1 MNNYSYWEKTGMI
14 NYDTI
19 FLGCNIFNIVAAN
32 CLFARN
38 KKERICI
45 LEKQIPSFVN
55 IQSAQKILEIP
66 SLSSLLELI
75 KNDGKEKVIEIVGS
89 KFKKLSNLIKANS
102 QIAQFI
108 KLQKLKSEK
117 PQNLPKNEP
126 ESKLLKIFNAIL
138 SNELKN
144 LPHQILAEIKRDLFD
159 FNQVLFFDQNG
170 FYEYSLKQ
178 FLKSSGRLITG
189 SDVEEVW
196 KGINYQYQVL
206 IKNPLEE
213 NNRIMLKCN
222 RLILS
227 LSGSQELILK
237 MDLVILSELGEIMSS
252 HFVNKHSIGSI
263 LSLKNTQL
271 ESINS
276 NLKNDKNSEKEGN
289 ETKETRK
296 IYGTNSFKCFLL
308 NGDDYLAVGKIAEK
322 INQYIG
328 SDQPKL

>member
-19 FLGCNIFNIVAAN
+19 FLGSNIFNIVAAN

-45 LEKQIPSFVN
+45 LKKQIPSFVN
-55 IQSAQKILEIP
+55 IQSTQKILEIP

-75 KNDGKEKVIEIVGS
+75 KNVGDEKVIEMVGS
-89 KFKKLSNLIKANS
+89 NFKKLSNLIKANS

-108 KLQKLKSEK
+108 QVQKLKTEK
-117 PQNLPKNEP
+117 PQNLPKNES
-126 ESKLLKIFNAIL
+126 ESKLLKIVNEIL
-138 SNELKN
+138 SDELKN
-144 LPHQILAEIKRDLFD
+144 LPHQKLAEIKRDLSD

-170 FYEYSLKQ
+170 FYEYSLNR

-189 SDVEEVW
+189 SDVEEVL
-196 KGINYQYQVL
+196 KGVNYRYQVL

-237 MDLVILSELGEIMSS
+237 IDPIILSELGDIMSS
-252 HFVNKHSIGSI
+252 QFVNKQSIGSI
-263 LSLKNTQL
+263 LSLKITNL
-271 ESINS
+271 ENLNS

-308 NGDDYLAVGKIAEK
+308 DGEDYLAGGEIAEK

-328 SDQPKL
+328 GDQPKL